1 MLGADLLASAAAD
14 AVRCAGAGA
23 GVDILVIIIGVPVVV
38 DVLGVHDGEQVGD
51 GDLLRAAVY
60 TVAAGCA
67 GDQVLLAEDL
77 HHLGNGRALGFVQ
90 RLKVPHKAE
99 VILHLLHIAH
109 AGQHHHDTGEA
120 RRKPDGIAGRAA
132 AVQRF
137 QHRGGVLGQV
147 DQIAALD
154 RLHDKHRLIVPAAD
168 LIAFAALHGDVIVI
182 QIVELDL
189 HDLDLRVLGQDP
201 VQHLG
206 AVVEGETDMAD
217 LALGLEVERRLIRAA
232 RLELL
237 KILGILGVHEVKV
250 KIIHTAGR
258 KLARKERADVGL
270 GFKKASGQLI
280 GQDIAF
286 ARVTAGQAG
295 PERRLASAADVA
307 VRGVKIVEA
316 LRQKC
321 IDHLLCL
328 GKIDLLALHGQPHTA
343 EAEIPFDF
351 FHWQTLL
358 SLILIVANPRP
369 GCNTTAVKSRPYCT
383 PGKCVFP
390 HETPRTG
397 GCGAFWRILL
407 CYSTLLRKSTVRG
420 CFGWLMTSSGVPSS
434 TM

>member
-60 TVAAGCA
+60 TIAAGCA

-77 HHLGNGRALGFVQ
+77 HHLGNGRALGVVQ
-90 RLKVPHKAE
+90 RLKIPHKAE

-109 AGQHHHDTGEA
+109 AGQHHHDAGEA

-168 LIAFAALHGDVIVI
+168 LIAFAALHGDVIIV

-189 HDLDLRVLGQDP
+189 HDLDLRILGQDP

-206 AVVEGETDMAD
+206 AVVEGEADMAD

-295 PERRLASAADVA
+295 SERRLASAADVA
-307 VRGVKIVEA
+307 VRGVEIVEA
-316 LRQKC
+316 LR
-321 IDHLLCL
+321 
-328 GKIDLLALHGQPHTA
+328 
-343 EAEIPFDF
+343 
-351 FHWQTLL
+351 
-358 SLILIVANPRP
+358 
-369 GCNTTAVKSRPYCT
+369 
-383 PGKCVFP
+383 
-390 HETPRTG
+390 
-397 GCGAFWRILL
+397 
-407 CYSTLLRKSTVRG
+407 
-420 CFGWLMTSSGVPSS
+420 
-434 TM
+434 

>member
-1 MLGADLLASAAAD
+1 
-14 AVRCAGAGA
+14 
-23 GVDILVIIIGVPVVV
+23 
-38 DVLGVHDGEQVGD
+38 
-51 GDLLRAAVY
+51 
-60 TVAAGCA
+60 
-67 GDQVLLAEDL
+67 
-77 HHLGNGRALGFVQ
+77 
-90 RLKVPHKAE
+90 
-99 VILHLLHIAH
+99 
-109 AGQHHHDTGEA
+109 
-120 RRKPDGIAGRAA
+120 
-132 AVQRF
+132 
-137 QHRGGVLGQV
+137 
-147 DQIAALD
+147 
-154 RLHDKHRLIVPAAD
+154 
-168 LIAFAALHGDVIVI
+168 
-182 QIVELDL
+182 
-189 HDLDLRVLGQDP
+189 
-201 VQHLG
+201 
-206 AVVEGETDMAD
+206 MAD

-286 ARVTAGQAG
+286 ARVTTGQAG

-307 VRGVKIVEA
+307 VRGVEIVEA
-316 LRQKC
+316 LRQKF

-328 GKIDLLALHGQPHTA
+328 GKIDLLALHRQPHTA

-369 GCNTTAVKSRPYCT
+369 GRNTAAVKSRPYCT
-383 PGKCVFP
+383 PGGKCVFP

-397 GCGAFWRILL
+397 GCGALWRILL